1 MYIKVFVNLLINFF
15 LFRARKLVLC
25 QHSIAFVLVNIVI
38 SLVLFLV
45 FRLESISPTLNN
57 KQKFTHHLIA
67 IFLISQCGVIV
78 HMLQK
83 WDINRKFIQESG
95 SVLLHGVFEI
105 RSN

>member
-1 MYIKVFVNLLINFF
+1 MPTFNRVCIGKYCYFSCFIF
-15 LFRARKLVLC
+15 LFFC
-25 QHSIAFVLVNIVI
+25 
-38 SLVLFLV
+38 
-45 FRLESISPTLNN
+45 LESISPTLNN

-95 SVLLHGVFEI
+95 SVFLYGVFEI